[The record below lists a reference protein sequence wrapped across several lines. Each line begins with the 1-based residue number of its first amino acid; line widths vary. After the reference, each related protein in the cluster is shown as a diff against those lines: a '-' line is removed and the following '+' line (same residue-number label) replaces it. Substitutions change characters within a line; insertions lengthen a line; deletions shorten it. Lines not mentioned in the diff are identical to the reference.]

1 MVCIYPYHVS
11 LKHSSREGEGGTDNI
26 KTDIATYRVNQPRGL
41 FSENLQYTNENGLT
55 AHFMQVQFFLTSSWE
70 DAQVLSHQT
79 DVLLLRP
86 PKS

>member
-55 AHFMQVQFFLTSSWE
+55 AHFMQVQFLFDFILGGRTGVVS
-70 DAQVLSHQT
+70 
-79 DVLLLRP
+79 P
-86 PKS
+86 N